1 MKYTAKLFKET
12 MPEWK
17 RKKDSIVARYIHRPI
32 SFYFSSIFSS
42 IGLTSNQ
49 VSFIS
54 LIIAFLGCAC
64 FLLNDIKFYILG
76 AVLINLWSIIDS
88 ADGNMARTLGGKPY
102 GDFIDATSSY
112 ALVGFM
118 FPAISVAVYR
128 DGGIFF
134 DAGNATILYI
144 GALASSFDTMSRLF
158 FQKMKNNT
166 MEINIEKLKMG
177 QEIED
182 LSETMKESKIGKI
195 QTIIDSELGIGG
207 WCMLAIFVCI
217 LTGSLDIYILFYA
230 LYYGSF
236 FIFSLIYMIRKTG
249 CLKD

>member
-1 MKYTAKLFKET
+1 MKYSAKLFRDT

-17 RKKDSIVARYIHRPI
+17 RKKDSIVARYFHRPI

-42 IGLTSNQ
+42 IGLTPNQ

-54 LIIAFLGCAC
+54 LIIAFLACAC
-64 FLLNDIKFYILG
+64 FLVDNKKFYILG
-76 AVLINLWSIIDS
+76 AILINLWSITDS

-118 FPAISVAVYR
+118 FPAIAVAVYR
-128 DGGIFF
+128 GGGIFF
-134 DAGNATILYI
+134 EAGNAIIIYI
-144 GALASSFDTMSRLF
+144 GAIVSASDTMSRLF

-166 MEINIEKLKMG
+166 MEINIERIKKG
-177 QEIED
+177 EKIED

-207 WCMLAIFVCI
+207 WCMVAIFICI
-217 LTGSLDIYILFYA
+217 LTRSLDLYILFYA
-230 LYYGSF
+230 LYYVGF
-236 FIFSLIYMIRKTG
+236 FIFSLIYMIRKTK
-249 CLKD
+249 CLKS